1 VRPRRPAA
9 PPPSSV
15 FAHPGWAWA
24 LRESTQRAA
33 TRVQQLQA
41 EAATTFGVPLPAF
54 VPPDLDLGLARVS
67 FAYPRLTLLAEQ
79 LTSASWRLLG
89 ARAARARAVAKA
101 REQAAEEAG
110 MVLGRLRG
118 ATSGQLGEAARRL
131 GARLHRHQAAL
142 AASLTAAVERGGGL
156 LADAQ
161 DHRNRRTAE
170 LDRVTELLRDVET
183 RLQPSAATAANRS
196 AG

>member
-1 VRPRRPAA
+1 
-9 PPPSSV
+9 
-15 FAHPGWAWA
+15 

-118 ATSGQLGEAARRL
+118 ATSGQLGEAA
-131 GARLHRHQAAL
+131 
-142 AASLTAAVERGGGL
+142 SLTAAVERGGGL

>member
-101 REQAAEEAG
+101 REQAA
-110 MVLGRLRG
+110 
-118 ATSGQLGEAARRL
+118 
-131 GARLHRHQAAL
+131 L
-142 AASLTAAVERGGGL
+142 AASLIAAVERGGGL

>member
-1 VRPRRPAA
+1 
-9 PPPSSV
+9 
-15 FAHPGWAWA
+15 

-101 REQAAEEAG
+101 RKQAAEEAG